1 MTLLLDTGAVYAYY
15 DGDDSWHPAMRVAID
30 SEPGPLVLP
39 AVVIPEVDHLL
50 GARIGHPAQ
59 LALYTDIVN
68 GVYLVVDLEQDRY
81 RRVLE
86 LNQRYPDLRLG
97 FVDAAV
103 AALSEQLGVRRVA
116 TTDRRHF
123 PVMGATVPL
132 ELVPD
137 GRGP

>member
-15 DGDDSWHPAMRVAID
+15 DGDDTWHPAMLAEID
-30 SEPGPLVLP
+30 AEPGPLVLP

-50 GARIGHPAQ
+50 GARIGQAAQ
-59 LALYTDIVN
+59 LALYTDITD
-68 GVYLVVDLEQDRY
+68 GIYLVVDLEQERY

-86 LNQRYPDLRLG
+86 LNRRFSDLRFG

-123 PVMGATVPL
+123 PAIGAAVPL
-132 ELVPD
+132 ELVPAN
-137 GRGP
+137 PVP

>member
-15 DGDDSWHPAMRVAID
+15 DRDDTWHPSMRQAID

-50 GARIGHPAQ
+50 GTRIGSRAQ
-59 LALYTDIVN
+59 LAFYSDIVAA
-68 GVYLVVDLEQDRY
+68 VYLVADLDPERYEQ
-81 RRVLE
+81 VLE
-86 LNQRYPDLRLG
+86 LNKRFADLNLG

-103 AALSEQLGVRRVA
+103 AALGQQLGVRRLA

-123 PVMGATVPL
+123 PALAGVLDL
-132 ELVPD
+132 ELIPIQ
-137 GRGP
+137 P